1 MDGHFAQTG
10 RHAPTNNITTSKY
23 MMFINPEAYI
33 TETETCRK
41 TRAKKQ
47 ILGSSY
53 DVVFRQV
60 MTEN

>member
-1 MDGHFAQTG
+1 
-10 RHAPTNNITTSKY
+10 